1 MLPKHALYSAPSLPK
16 ETALAE
22 EHRHGLLP
30 PGRPLMR
37 GIAPWTWALLI
48 CGDLAAGAIIV
59 AGILFDAIVPAVAG
73 AVILSSTTTLM
84 FVFAARAAA
93 AGNNGV
99 G

>member
-37 GIAPWTWALLI
+37 GIALWTWALLI

-73 AVILSSTTTLM
+73 AVILSSTTLM

-93 AGNNGV
+93 AGNNDV

>member
-1 MLPKHALYSAPSLPK
+1 
-16 ETALAE
+16 
-22 EHRHGLLP
+22 
-30 PGRPLMR
+30 MR